1 MSAMR
6 FFDAEVSA
14 AADECIVI
22 GHQRLSGQIRWAM
35 LISYVF
41 GRLVRTSTTQAQ
53 SGKKFDGSTACNGTS
68 DIQSAVHSQFDVRY
82 RNSPVRLKRAVGMRE
97 TFTSMPC
104 PFL

>member
-1 MSAMR
+1 MR

-41 GRLVRTSTTQAQ
+41 GLLARTSTIQAQ
-53 SGKKFDGSTACNGTS
+53 SERNVDSSAACSGTS
-68 DIQSAVHSQFDVRY
+68 DIRSAVHSRFD
-82 RNSPVRLKRAVGMRE
+82 PLGD
-97 TFTSMPC
+97 PL
-104 PFL
+104 PHG